1 MMFKNLSVYRLQ
13 LPKGITAH
21 YLSTQLAALALQGCN
36 PTEVQSIGWVSP
48 RDGGD
53 LVYSVT
59 SQFLLALGVEQ
70 RLLPT
75 SVVKQVANTRAASI
89 ESAEGRRVGRKEMRE
104 IREQVA
110 LELLPRAFIRR
121 RTTFA
126 WIDTINGWLV
136 VDSSTSARA
145 EELIEHLRKSID
157 GLKVKLFRVNQSPVS
172 AMTGWVSASESP
184 SGFTLDQDLELR
196 SAEHSEIRYVK
207 HSLDG
212 EEILQYIAE
221 GKVATKLA
229 MTWRDRISFVLTDNL
244 QIKRL
249 SFLDIIR
256 EEADSQAENEHERFD
271 IDFTLMTYEMSNLL
285 ADIVEALGGEMA
297 GVV

>member
-1 MMFKNLSVYRLQ
+1 
-13 LPKGITAH
+13 
-21 YLSTQLAALALQGCN
+21 
-36 PTEVQSIGWVSP
+36 
-48 RDGGD
+48 
-53 LVYSVT
+53 
-59 SQFLLALGVEQ
+59 
-70 RLLPT
+70 
-75 SVVKQVANTRAASI
+75 
-89 ESAEGRRVGRKEMRE
+89 
-104 IREQVA
+104 
-110 LELLPRAFIRR
+110 
-121 RTTFA
+121 
-126 WIDTINGWLV
+126 
-136 VDSSTSARA
+136 
-145 EELIEHLRKSID
+145 
-157 GLKVKLFRVNQSPVS
+157 
-172 AMTGWVSASESP
+172 MTGWVSASESP